1 MAAGRRRGGGCKLA
15 RYTGPQCRI
24 CRRETEK
31 LFLKGDRCYTEKC
44 AVERRQYPPGQH
56 GQRRGKL
63 SDYGIQLREK
73 QKVRNSYGL
82 LEKQFRNY
90 FHRAERKK
98 GVTGEVLLQFL
109 ETRLDNVV
117 YRMGFAANRN
127 SARQLVTHAHFL
139 VNGREVNIPSYRV
152 QVGDTVEVKETSREV
167 DIIKESIV
175 RAEQRGIPSWIEVDP
190 RNFKGKVLQIPSR
203 EDIQLTAQEQLI

>member
-1 MAAGRRRGGGCKLA
+1 MA
-15 RYTGPQCRI
+15 RYRESSCRL

-31 LFLKGDRCYTEKC
+31 LFLKGDRCHTEKC

-82 LEKQFRNY
+82 LERQFRKY
-90 FHRAERKK
+90 FSSAERKK
-98 GVTGEVLLQFL
+98 GVTGEVLLQLL

-117 YRMGFAANRN
+117 YRMGFAANRS
-127 SARQLVTHAHFL
+127 SARQLVSHRHFL
-139 VNGREVNIPSYRV
+139 VNGKVASVPSFSLK
-152 QVGDTVEVKETSREV
+152 VGDVVEVREKSRDL
-167 DIIKESIV
+167 DIVKDSISK
-175 RAEQRGIPSWIEVDP
+175 AEQRGVPSWLETDFQSF
-190 RNFKGKVLQIPSR
+190 RGKVVQIPSR
-203 EDIQLTAQEQLI
+203 EEIQVIAQEQLIVELYSK

>member
-1 MAAGRRRGGGCKLA
+1 MA
-15 RYTGPQCRI
+15 RYTGSQCRL

-31 LFLKGDRCYTEKC
+31 LFLKGDRCFTEKC

-73 QKVRNSYGL
+73 QKVRNNYGI

-90 FHRAERKK
+90 FYSAERKK
-98 GVTGEVLLQFL
+98 GVTGEVLLQLL

-117 YRMGFAANRN
+117 YRMGFAPNRN
-127 SARQLVTHAHFL
+127 SARQLVSHCHVL
-139 VNGREVNIPSYRV
+139 VNGRDVNIPSYRV
-152 QVGDTVEVKETSREV
+152 RVGDVVEVKQASREI
-167 DIIKESIV
+167 DLIKDSLSRV
-175 RAEQRGIPSWIEVDP
+175 EQRGIPSWVEIDFQ
-190 RNFKGKVLQIPSR
+190 NFKGKVLQIPTR
-203 EDIQLTAQEQLI
+203 EDIQLTAQEQLIVELYSK

>member
-1 MAAGRRRGGGCKLA
+1 MA
-15 RYTGPQCRI
+15 RYTGPLCKL

-63 SDYGIQLREK
+63 SDYGVQLREK

-82 LEKQFRNY
+82 LEKQFRKY
-90 FHRAERKK
+90 FHKANMKK

-117 YRMGFAANRN
+117 YRMGFAANRS
-127 SARQLVTHAHFL
+127 SARQLVKHRHFL
-139 VNGREVNIPSYRV
+139 VNGKDVNIPSYNV
-152 QVGDTVEVKETSREV
+152 QAGDAVEVRESSRDI
-167 DIIKESIV
+167 DIIKDSMS
-175 RAEQRGIPSWIEVDP
+175 RSEQRGTPSWLEMDFS
-190 RNFKGKVLQIPSR
+190 NFRGKVAHTPSR
-203 EDIQLTAQEQLI
+203 EEIQLVAQEQLIVELYSK